1 MSTKHFENPVTLTL
15 DLDDLTWVRAFLDQ
29 ERSAAEVDR
38 ANAKDLH
45 NSLAARAAVQVL
57 SREIETMTKIIDEIC
72 KTIDL
77 IDAHESI
84 ARKIAATVPGMQDI
98 SNTHH

>member
-1 MSTKHFENPVTLTL
+1 MSAKHPKNPVTLTL
-15 DLDDLTWVRAFLDQ
+15 ELDDLTWLRAFLDQ

-57 SREIETMTKIIDEIC
+57 SREIETMTGIIDKIC
-72 KTIDL
+72 KTIDV
-77 IDAHESI
+77 IDAHESR
-84 ARKIAATVPGMQDI
+84 ARQCAATPPVA
-98 SNTHH
+98 